1 MRKLLFALLIMV
13 SSSSLTASAQCTE
26 LTGNLTSDRTLNA
39 NTCYHMTDCYV
50 VKSGVTLTIPAGTQ
64 ILCGAGAN
72 LVVERG
78 GKLMAIGTASNPIVF
93 TSEQPAGSRQSGD
106 WGGIAIFG
114 KAPNNENLNATR
126 EICVNRSFGG
136 TVSDDNSG
144 TLQYLRIEY
153 AGSITNRES
162 PAALVLASVGSGTT
176 IDHIQ
181 VSESAMD
188 GFLSLGG
195 TYNAKYLFSYNA
207 AQTAFRFSLGN
218 VSRQQFLLG
227 LVMDATA
234 HVNSFYNSNGIYI
247 DNDRIGS
254 SNTPHSN
261 PLLSNV
267 SVLYP
272 IYCGTALPSTD
283 FKNAVTFK
291 GNGAASIRNSAFA
304 GAKDYG
310 LEIVDV
316 PSVTN
321 TASDLL
327 NFSYNAI
334 ISSSG
339 AGDYST
345 PVSWATG
352 CGGSSM
358 SDWINGPIIFGC
370 EESGNDFS
378 LSNFGYNSN
387 LCGSYCNTAPTF
399 TYTGTNLDGTDFSA
413 PFNSFFTNVSY
424 KGAIGPIDQLSSWVS
439 TCPQNETYCSC
450 EAPAQK
456 VSGDA
461 AVRFVPNPADHS
473 TYAVFNTTATGLA
486 TISVLD
492 KVSGRVLKGVPIN
505 ITQAG
510 RQKISF
516 SVKGLKEGVYPVRI
530 ATQNGILYGQLVVK

>member
-1 MRKLLFALLIMV
+1 MKKILFSIMVMLFAGA
-13 SSSSLTASAQCTE
+13 TAMAQCTT
-26 LTGNLTSDRTLNA
+26 LSGTLNANRTLNA
-39 NTCYHMTDCYV
+39 STCYHLEGCFVIPDG
-50 VKSGVTLTIPAGTQ
+50 KTLTIPAGTQ
-64 ILCGAGAN
+64 ILCASGSN

-78 GKLMAIGTASNPIVF
+78 GKLVAIGTSTNPIVF
-93 TSEQPAGSRQSGD
+93 TSDQIAGNRNRGD
-106 WGGIAIFG
+106 WGGLAIFG
-114 KAPNNENLNATR
+114 NAPNNESLNATR
-126 EICVNRSFGG
+126 EICIARSFGG
-136 TVSDDNSG
+136 TVSNDNSG

-153 AGSITNRES
+153 AGSQADRES
-162 PAALVLASVGSGTT
+162 PAALLLASVGSGTT

-247 DNDRIGS
+247 DNNINNPL
-254 SNTPHSN
+254 NTPLTN
-261 PLLSNV
+261 PMLSNI

-291 GNGAASIRNSAFA
+291 GNGAANIRNSAFA
-304 GAKDYG
+304 GAKGYG

-321 TASDLL
+321 TANDLL

-334 ISSSG
+334 MSSGG

-352 CGGSSM
+352 CGNSM
-358 SDWINGPIIFGC
+358 SDWINGPFIFGC

-378 LSNFGYNSN
+378 LSSLGYNSN
-387 LCGSYCNTAPTF
+387 LCGNYCNAAPTF
-399 TYTGTNLDGTDFSA
+399 TYSGTNLNGTDFSA
-413 PFNSFFTNVSY
+413 PFNSFFTNVNY
-424 KGAIGPIDQLSSWVS
+424 KGAIGSVDQLSSWVS
-439 TCPQNETYCSC
+439 TCPQDETYCSC
-450 EAPAQK
+450 TAPQK
-456 VSGDA
+456 SSGISGIQFA
-461 AVRFVPNPADHS
+461 PNPSYGTTVAHFS
-473 TYAVFNTTATGLA
+473 TDVTGKAQLY
-486 TISVLD
+486 VLD
-492 KVSGRVLKGVPIN
+492 KVTGVILRKVTFR
-505 ITQAG
+505 ITAPGEQ
-510 RQKISF
+510 QVTF
-516 SVKGLKEGVYPVRI
+516 SVKGLKEDVYAVRI
-530 ATQNGILYGQLVVK
+530 ELKNGMLNGKLLVK